1 MPDLNNRRLTTLDAS
16 FLYVE
21 RPTQPMHIA
30 GCMVYQGHVSAQDII
45 EVLAQRMHLLPR
57 YRQKVVFPP
66 FSLAHP
72 TWEDDPEFSVAN
84 HVDEVQLPPGADD
97 QVISEIGGEIHA
109 RMLDRD
115 RPLWKIVALQGA
127 PDGNTV
133 TVSMVHHAM
142 VDGISGV
149 DLTMVMHDLTPDAE
163 PPPPPATEWQPQ
175 PIADPITRM
184 QEALRDRLTDAAN
197 LVADESFRFL
207 RPNELAQSVG
217 SFFNSTATS
226 FPSLMRPAPR
236 MPFNGTVSGR
246 RQFVWAEFNF
256 ADIRFIRSVL
266 GGTVNDVVLAT
277 IAGALGRYLRAHD
290 YKTDGV
296 EVRAM
301 CPVSMRREDERGAL
315 GNLVSLMIAP
325 LFVGIRDPLERL
337 DAEREAMLR
346 LKEQNQAQG
355 FYAMTDLLNRV
366 PPVWQATAMQF
377 NVPQTL
383 LNTVST
389 NVPGPQIPLYL
400 KGRQLLK
407 WIPLGPL
414 ASNVGLFNAILSYNQ
429 KITIAAT
436 LDPTRMPDGWFYA
449 DCLKESF
456 AELLQA
462 AHKAAAVAEPPAA
475 SSEPTKASVKK
486 PRPKRASASGRQSNG
501 RAASPAGSPSGV
513 RSKATTGRTR
523 KKSTARRKTAATA

>member
-1 MPDLNNRRLTTLDAS
+1 MPDLNRRLTTMDAS

-30 GCMVYQGHVSAQDII
+30 GCMVYDGHVSAQDII
-45 EVLAQRMHLLPR
+45 DVLEERMHLLPR

-66 FSLAHP
+66 FGLAHP
-72 TWEDDPEFSVAN
+72 TWEDDADFSVAN
-84 HVDEVQLPPGADD
+84 HVDEVRLPARADD

-127 PDGNTV
+127 ADGNTR

-142 VDGISGV
+142 VDGVSGV
-149 DLTMVMHDLTPDAE
+149 DLTMVMHDLTADAE
-163 PPPPPATEWQPQ
+163 PPLPPATPWQPE
-175 PIADPITRM
+175 PIADPVTRM

-197 LVADESFRFL
+197 FFADESFRFL
-207 RPNELAQSVG
+207 RPEQVAQSAN
-217 SFFNSTATS
+217 SFFNSAVRS
-226 FPSLMRPAPR
+226 FPALLRPAPR

-256 ADIRFIRSVL
+256 ADVRFIRSVL

-277 IAGALGRYLRAHD
+277 IAGGLGRYLRAHD
-290 YKTDGV
+290 HKTDGV

-325 LFVGIRDPLERL
+325 LFVGILDPLARL
-337 DAEREAMLR
+337 NAEREAMLR

-366 PPVWQATAMQF
+366 PPAWQATAMQF

-400 KGRQLLK
+400 RGHQLLQ

-429 KITIAAT
+429 KITIAGT

-456 AELLQA
+456 EEILGA
-462 AHKAAAVAEPPAA
+462 AQKAAAAAEPPAPPPPA
-475 SSEPTKASVKK
+475 HVEVPAKASPKR
-486 PRPKRASASGRQSNG
+486 RPGSRASNGSAGGSKASATARTRTKQRASANG
-501 RAASPAGSPSGV
+501 RVRAS
-513 RSKATTGRTR
+513 R
-523 KKSTARRKTAATA
+523 KKSAAKS